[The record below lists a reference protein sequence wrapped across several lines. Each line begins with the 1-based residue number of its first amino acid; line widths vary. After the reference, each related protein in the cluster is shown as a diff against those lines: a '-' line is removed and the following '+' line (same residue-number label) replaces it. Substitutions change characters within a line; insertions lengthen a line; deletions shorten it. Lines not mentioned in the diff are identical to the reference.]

1 MAPTDIGT
9 TSNTTVFTQVVIVSK
24 SCSFL
29 FFVDNSAI
37 LGYITDAID
46 AINIVI
52 SGLTTYS

>member
-46 AINIVI
+46 AYK
-52 SGLTTYS
+52 YSYNKPV